1 MALIINNQ
9 TIETREGLPVSGGT
23 YVAFNTIFPNG
34 KLEVHYN
41 MEFYVDQTAYT
52 NGSSKYFPKDLQS
65 LGHVETMPKSEFT
78 GLTPTIVHQKL
89 KDYLETVYTGA
100 SIDIVL

>member
-1 MALIINNQ
+1 MV
-9 TIETREGLPVSGGT
+9 PSGT

-41 MEFYVDQTAYT
+41 MEFYVSETSYQ
-52 NGSSKYFPKDLQS
+52 NGDTRYFPKDLTD
-65 LGHVETMPKSEFT
+65 LGHVESMPKSEFT

-89 KDYLETVYTGA
+89 KDYLGTIYTGA
-100 SIDIVL
+100 TIDIVL